1 MQSGQVTGRLAVSCR
16 YPALCRGPRQGESCA
31 GRGAAPTNQGWAES
45 YSQAT
50 PVNRKDADRRD
61 KEGNRQDVSVISR
74 APVLAP
80 FGVRSFRFQWPA
92 DLLASW
98 AFEMEGVIL
107 GWFVLVSTGSVL
119 ALALF
124 GSLQFLGTLIS
135 PVFGMAGDRIG
146 NRNLLCIMRGTY
158 VVVASVLA
166 VLFLADVATPLAV
179 FVLATVMGL
188 VRPSDITMRNL
199 LVGETMPTEL
209 LMRAM
214 SVSRTTADS
223 ARIIGALSGAGLVA
237 ALGSGPAYLAVCAVY
252 AMSLALTF
260 NVGIRRLRVLGEE
273 AVQASPLA
281 ALKAGFAYVWATP
294 DVRAA
299 TILAFLMN
307 FAAYPIISSLL
318 PYVAKDIYGMDRA
331 QPAGGEDSRGAHH
344 ARLRG
349 DLVHAQSRLLV
360 DTAAA
365 VGDGAAVRVGLRAK
379 LLHDPDGGAAVAD
392 HRSRLPRTGHGR
404 AHACGL
410 RHAPR
415 HSSVGSAGRA
425 SRLLDHRLA
434 LQPGRRR
441 RHAGHCASLQ
451 TIPLG
456 SSCPRQHEI
465 GWNSNL
471 PSRVVSDWR
480 GS

>member
-1 MQSGQVTGRLAVSCR
+1 M
-16 YPALCRGPRQGESCA
+16 
-31 GRGAAPTNQGWAES
+31 
-45 YSQAT
+45 
-50 PVNRKDADRRD
+50 
-61 KEGNRQDVSVISR
+61 SVISR

-80 FGVRSFRFQWPA
+80 FGVRSFCFQWPA

-135 PVFGMAGDRIG
+135 PIFGMAGDRIG
-146 NRNLLCIMRGTY
+146 NRNLLCIMRGIY

-166 VLFLADVATPLAV
+166 TLFLADAATPTTV

-237 ALGSGPAYLAVCAVY
+237 ALGAGPAYLAVCAVY

-260 NVGIRRLRVLGEE
+260 NVGIRRLRVLGE
-273 AVQASPLA
+273 AVAALSPLA

-299 TILAFLMN
+299 TMLAFLMN

-318 PYVAKDIYGMDRA
+318 AYVARDIYGIDQTGLGGLVASFSAGALLGSIVLSLQGARIRA
-331 QPAGGEDSRGAHH
+331 
-344 ARLRG
+344 ARTM
-349 DLVHAQSRLLV
+349 LVFAVIWFALNLVFSWIRLPQWGMALLFVSGFAQSFCMIPMAVLLLRTTDPAFRGRV
-360 DTAAA
+360 MGVRMLAVYGMPLGILLSGPLVEHVGFAITGSLYSLLGAGVTLAIALRCKRYLWDPHAAA
-365 VGDGAAVRVGLRAK
+365 NMR
-379 LLHDPDGGAAVAD
+379 
-392 HRSRLPRTGHGR
+392 
-404 AHACGL
+404 
-410 RHAPR
+410 
-415 HSSVGSAGRA
+415 
-425 SRLLDHRLA
+425 
-434 LQPGRRR
+434 
-441 RHAGHCASLQ
+441 
-451 TIPLG
+451 
-456 SSCPRQHEI
+456 
-465 GWNSNL
+465 
-471 PSRVVSDWR
+471 
-480 GS
+480 